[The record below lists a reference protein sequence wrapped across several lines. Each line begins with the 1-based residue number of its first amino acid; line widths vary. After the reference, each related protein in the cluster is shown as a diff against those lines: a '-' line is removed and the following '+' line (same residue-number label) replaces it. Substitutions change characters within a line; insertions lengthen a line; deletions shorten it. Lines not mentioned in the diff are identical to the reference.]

1 MSDLAT
7 YYDESYPPSIYAPPV
22 PPTVPDPT
30 IVSLSPSTAVAGSGS
45 TVITVTG
52 TNFLAGS
59 VVEADQAA
67 LPTTFVSA
75 TSLTAPYVVGTEG
88 TVRFTVR
95 NGGSGGEESNG
106 SDFIV
111 TTAEEEPE
119 L

>member
-22 PPTVPDPT
+22 PPVPDPT
-30 IVSLSPSTAVAGSGS
+30 IVSLAPSTAVEGSGS

-52 TNFLAGS
+52 TNFQADS

-75 TSLTAPYVVGTEG
+75 TSLTATYVVGTEG

-106 SDFIV
+106 SDFTV

-119 L
+119 P